1 MRIALVAKPPTGRQN
16 RSHTIPGVVDQ
27 LAALD
32 IHSEV
37 FETQYHAHALKI
49 VQELSLT
56 QFDALVAL
64 GGDGTN
70 YHLLNG
76 LLKFHPDQQ
85 IPPLGIIPVGRGNSF
100 AKDLNIHSMADGI
113 AAIARQKTLDVDV
126 CRFTQGKEFFYFVN
140 LMGFGFVTDVAQ
152 TAARFG
158 WTGDL
163 SYVIGVFH
171 RTVNLQFHRMEL
183 EIDGTLFRGRNCFVE
198 FCNSRYTGGNMLM
211 APEAQINDGYFD
223 AVILS
228 PLSRLSLLTTFPKL
242 FKGTHSTNPRV
253 RILRGKRAVVR
264 TVPQKV
270 LLPDGE
276 IFGATPTTIE
286 VLPRRVRYFYI
297 RSERK
302 ETPKLQNE

>member
-1 MRIALVAKPPTGRQN
+1 MRIALIAKAPTGRQN
-16 RSHTIPGVVDQ
+16 RSKTIPLVVDQ

-56 QFDALVAL
+56 QFDALIAM

-70 YHLLNG
+70 YHVLNG
-76 LLKFHPDQQ
+76 VLKFHPDQQ

-100 AKDLNIHSMADGI
+100 AKDLNIHCMADGI
-113 AAIARQKTLDVDV
+113 AAIAKGHILAVDV
-126 CRFTQGKEFFYFVN
+126 CRFTQGQEYFYFVN

-163 SYVIGVFH
+163 SYVIGVIH
-171 RTVNLQFHRMEL
+171 RTIGLQFHRMEL
-183 EIDGTLFRGRNCFVE
+183 EIDGKLFRVRNCFVE

-211 APEAQINDGYFD
+211 APEAQIDDGYFD

-228 PLSRLSLLTTFPKL
+228 PLSRLSLLATFPRL
-242 FKGTHSTNPRV
+242 FEGTHLSNPSV
-253 RILRGKRAVVR
+253 HVLRGKRAVVR

-276 IFGATPTTIE
+276 IFGTTPTTIE
-286 VLPRRVRYFYI
+286 VLPRRVMYLCREGTG
-297 RSERK
+297 SK
-302 ETPKLQNE
+302 PNSSQL